1 MSCSLTE
8 VVAREVVCAKFPGR
22 LFLTLGEALAFTPAA
37 PAADPES
44 AGYQRFLRNTYPFPT
59 QIVGNQRVVSV
70 VAIAQ
75 AVAGEVPPP
84 EKPRRRGRPRKVLG
98 GAA

>member
-1 MSCSLTE
+1 MSSLSE
-8 VVAREVVCAKFPGR
+8 VIAREVVCAKFPGR

-59 QIVGNQRVVSV
+59 IIVGNRRVVSV
-70 VAIAQ
+70 VSIAQ

-84 EKPRRRGRPRKVLG
+84 DKPRGRGRPRKLAG
-98 GAA
+98 GAS